1 MSRAPRVRAG
11 TWGRELVARDVG
23 RSGYADLSIGL
34 PEGCNSGVSEAQ
46 GPGSVIVIFGS
57 RDGLGPQRI
66 EHWDQDSPDVP
77 EENESDGTFTDDCFF
92 GFALASA
99 DLVGGQR
106 ADLVVGQPSESV
118 EFPGPVVVDGSGCG
132 HNPGGNDERPAGPAR
147 PAGDPGPTECH
158 GHRRP

>member
-1 MSRAPRVRAG
+1 M
-11 TWGRELVARDVG
+11 
-23 RSGYADLSIGL
+23 
-34 PEGCNSGVSEAQ
+34 SEAQ
-46 GPGSVIVIFGS
+46 CPGSVIVIFGS

-106 ADLVVGQPSESV
+106 ADLDVGQPNESV
-118 EFPGPVVVDGSGCG
+118 EFPGPVVVAGARAVTILAGR
-132 HNPGGNDERPAGPAR
+132 ERPSWPAR
-147 PAGDPGPTECH
+147 PAVDPGPTECH